1 LNGTPTQ
8 FSTAA
13 PSPASQYEPRLH
25 EFGGI
30 SIRIASPDK
39 ILKWSYGEV
48 KKPETINYRTSKPE
62 PGGLFCER
70 IFGPSKDWEC
80 YCGKYKNIRFKGIVC
95 DRCKVEVTTSK
106 VRRVRMGN
114 IKLVVPVTHI
124 WFLKGT
130 PSRIGMLLDMRPKE
144 LESIVYYENYV
155 VLNSGTS
162 KEYKKKQLITIS
174 GEQEIRKLK
183 ARYGKNFEVGIG
195 AEAVKKLLEEIN
207 LKQLLEETRKQLKRS
222 RSLQKKKKLSKLYEM
237 CVALMRSGNNPSW
250 MILEA
255 VPVIPPDLRPMVQ
268 LEGGRFATS
277 DINDLYRRLINR
289 NNRLKR
295 LIEHK
300 APDIIIKNEKRM
312 LQEAVDA
319 LLDNGQHGRLVRGVG
334 NRPLKSLTD
343 LLKGKQGRF
352 RQNLLGKRVD
362 YSGRAVIVIGPELK
376 INQCGLPKRMALELF
391 KPFVMGKLLDKGLVH
406 NIKGAKK
413 KIEAESA
420 EVWDALEEVIEGR
433 PVLLNR
439 APTLHRLGIQAFEPI
454 MIEGK
459 AIRLHPLVCTAFNAD
474 FDGDQMAC
482 HVPLSK
488 LARIE
493 ARILMMSTNNLFSPA
508 NGKCIAAP
516 TQDIVL
522 GCHYLTRPKG
532 QKPARDKMKLF
543 RGVDEILI
551 AYNAGVLTLH
561 QWIVVRSKGG
571 LHETTAGRVIF
582 NDVLPADEAFVNDT
596 MSKKGLSRLVSDL
609 LTRRGSYATITV
621 LDNIK
626 RLGYIYATR
635 MGCSI
640 GYYDDLVVPPEKKKI
655 IADADQEVHK
665 YTSQYLAGKLTQEE
679 LHNRSIDIWSKVT
692 KTVSDAMVVA
702 LEKDKDGF
710 NPVYM
715 MTFSGA
721 RGNIDQARQLAGI
734 RGLMAKPS
742 GEIIELPIK
751 SNFKEGL
758 SVLEYFISTHG
769 ARKGLADTA
778 LKTADAGYLTR
789 RLVDV
794 AQELVIETHDCGTLD
809 GTYAEALREGEELIE
824 SLADRILGRVLQED
838 VIHQDTGEVLAKAN
852 TLVDEILANKIEESG
867 VEKVFIRSVLT
878 CESRRGICQLCY
890 GRNLA
895 TGRLSDIGEAVG
907 VIAAQSIGEPGTQL
921 TMRTFHIGGV
931 AMGGATRELT
941 LSYDV
946 LVTEFPE
953 RTIPRKEGRD
963 DIQIVSRDGQLA
975 IRKVKSSLDTKE
987 VKPKVFDGLWV
998 KRGDVIGIAGGGK
1011 GDEIK
1016 SPDDGVVYLREGKIL
1031 IMGAEQYYDVKI
1043 GTRLRVSA
1051 EEYVQS
1057 GRIIAEFDPYND
1069 TILTEVDG
1077 GVSFQDVLEGRTSKV
1092 IVDDSTGLMR
1102 NEICEDREKQ
1112 LLPRVIIDTPAR
1124 KAPVVY
1130 ELPYGCILEVAD
1142 TRKVHAGDV
1151 LAKIPRELSK
1161 TKDITGGLPRVEEL
1175 FEARGK
1181 TPRDAFI
1188 SHIDG
1193 VIAFEAKKA
1202 KGGTRRV
1209 VVTNTETGVKKEYDI
1224 PLGRYLKVREGD
1236 TVKQG
1241 EPLTDGPVNPHDI
1254 LNVKELKGLM
1264 LYLVNEVQEVYRRQ
1278 GVDINDK
1285 HIEIIVRQM
1294 LRKVEIKDQGD
1305 SEFSIGSLVDR
1316 FVLKEAN
1323 EQLIRQGKK
1332 PATFVPVL
1340 LGITKVSLETDSFIS
1355 AASFQETRRVLT
1367 DAAINGAVDKL
1378 RGLKENVI
1386 IGHLIPAGTG
1396 LKVYRSQMEVE
1407 GADPEKI
1414 IERFG
1419 FEKIAAA
1426 GESKPSPEPEP
1437 EAVPVV

>member
-1 LNGTPTQ
+1 M
-8 FSTAA
+8 
-13 PSPASQYEPRLH
+13 
-25 EFGGI
+25 
-30 SIRIASPDK
+30 
-39 ILKWSYGEV
+39 KWSYGEV

-106 VRRVRMGN
+106 VRRVRMGH

-144 LESIVYYENYV
+144 LESVVYYENYV
-155 VLNSGTS
+155 VLHPGTS
-162 KEYKKKQLITIS
+162 KEYKKKQLITVTS
-174 GEQEIRKLK
+174 DQEIRKLK

-195 AEAVKKLLEEIN
+195 AEAVKKLLDEID
-207 LKQLLEETRKQLKRS
+207 LKALAEDTWKQLKRS
-222 RSLQKKKKLSKLYEM
+222 RSVQKKKKLSKLYEM
-237 CVALMRSGNNPSW
+237 CVALQRSSNSPDW
-250 MILEA
+250 MILSA

-319 LLDNGQHGRLVRGVG
+319 LFDNGQHGRLVRGVG

-413 KIEAESA
+413 KIEAESP
-420 EVWDALEEVIEGR
+420 EVWDALEEVIEGHT
-433 PVLLNR
+433 VLLNR
-439 APTLHRLGIQAFEPI
+439 APTLHRLGIQGFEPV

-459 AIRLHPLVCTAFNAD
+459 AMRLHPLVCSAFNAD
-474 FDGDQMAC
+474 FDGDQMAV

-493 ARILMMSTNNLFSPA
+493 ARILMLSTNNLFSPA

-522 GCHYLTRPKG
+522 GIHYLTRPKG
-532 QKPARDKMKLF
+532 QKPESPKGLSMFRDT
-543 RGVDEILI
+543 DEILHAI
-551 AYNAGVLTLH
+551 DAGLISFH
-561 QWIVVRSKGG
+561 QWIFLRAKGSRYI
-571 LHETTAGRVIF
+571 TTAGRAIF
-582 NDVLPADEAFVNDT
+582 NDVLPADEAYVNET
-596 MSKKGLSRLVSDL
+596 MTKKFLSNVVSDI
-609 LTRRGSYATITV
+609 LTRRGAYTTISI
-621 LDNIK
+621 LDSIK
-626 RLGYIYATR
+626 RLGYTYATR

-640 GYYDDLVVPPEKKKI
+640 GYFDDLIVPQKKKPI
-655 IADADQEVHK
+655 LQSAEAEVQR
-665 YTSQYLAGKLTQEE
+665 YQDLYLAGKLTQEE

-692 KTVSDAMVVA
+692 KDITAAMVEEMV
-702 LEKDKDGF
+702 KDKDGF

-758 SVLEYFISTHG
+758 TVLEYFISTHG

-794 AQELVIETHDCGTLD
+794 AQELVIEGHDCGTLD
-809 GTYAEALREGEELIE
+809 GIYVAAIREGEELIE

-838 VIHQDTGEVLAKAN
+838 VVHQDTGEVLAKAN
-852 TLVDEILANKIEESG
+852 TLVGEQLASKIEDSG
-867 VEKVFIRSVLT
+867 VEKVFIRSVLS

-895 TGRLSDIGEAVG
+895 TGQLADIGEAVG

-921 TMRTFHIGGV
+921 TMRTFHIGGIAV
-931 AMGGATRELT
+931 GGATRELQLT
-941 LSYDV
+941 YDV

-953 RTIPRKEGRD
+953 RTIERSEGKLDFR
-963 DIQIVSRDGQLA
+963 IVIRDGKLA
-975 IRKVKSSLDTKE
+975 VRKVKVRFETKE
-987 VKPKVFDGLWV
+987 IKPKVFDGLWV
-998 KRGDVIGIAGGGK
+998 KRGDVIGVSGGGK
-1011 GDEIK
+1011 GEEFK
-1016 SPDDGVVYLREGKIL
+1016 SPEDGVVYLREGSIL
-1031 IMGAEQYYDVKI
+1031 VMGAEQFYDVKI
-1043 GTRLRVSA
+1043 GTRIHVDPDALVPA
-1051 EEYVQS
+1051 
-1057 GRIIAEFDPYND
+1057 GNIIAEFDPYND
-1069 TILTEVDG
+1069 TILSEVDG
-1077 GVSFQDVLEGRTSKV
+1077 TTLFQDVIESRTFKE
-1092 IVDDSTGLMR
+1092 IVDESTGLIR
-1102 NEICEDREKQ
+1102 KEIVEDREKK
-1112 LLPRVIIDTPAR
+1112 LLPRVTMESPSR
-1124 KAPVVY
+1124 KVPVTY
-1130 ELPYGCILEVAD
+1130 DLPYGCILETDDMKKIRV
-1142 TRKVHAGDV
+1142 GDV
-1151 LAKIPRELSK
+1151 IAKIPRELSK

-1181 TPRDAFI
+1181 TPKDAFI

-1193 VIAFEAKKA
+1193 VIGFDAKKVKA
-1202 KGGTRRV
+1202 GHRKV

-1254 LNVKELKGLM
+1254 LNVKEIKGLM

-1278 GVDINDK
+1278 GVDLNDK

-1323 EQLIRQGKK
+1323 EALIRQGKK
-1332 PATFVPVL
+1332 PASFTPVL
-1340 LGITKVSLETDSFIS
+1340 LGITKVSLETESFIS

-1367 DAAINGAVDKL
+1367 DAAISGSKDML

-1396 LKVYRSQMEVE
+1396 LKPYRSQLDGRPMD
-1407 GADPEKI
+1407 AEKI
-1414 IERFG
+1414 LALLSV
-1419 FEKIAAA
+1419 KQ
-1426 GESKPSPEPEP
+1426 GEAPSDAPTPEEEP
-1437 EAVPVV
+1437 VSVA